1 MEASYVVLIKKRFA
15 LSWFLIMLKKAI
27 INIILKGD
35 FNRSYNSGQK
45 SSGQYCNIH
54 IFLSFLGSLLK
65 QCILFEIFWPF
76 SLSPPY
82 TKLKLRK
89 NSGYTRPT
97 LFVRWGEELDLCELK
112 NAPETQKCP
121 ETFFLDCRW
130 GLYHGGLIIGARGG
144 L

>member
-1 MEASYVVLIKKRFA
+1 MIKKRFA
-15 LSWFLIMLKKAI
+15 LSWFLIKLKKAI

-76 SLSPPY
+76 SLPPPY

-89 NSGYTRPT
+89 ILDIRVQHC
-97 LFVRWGEELDLCELK
+97 LWGEGRSWTCVNWK
-112 NAPETQKCP
+112 TPQKRKSVP
-121 ETFFLDCRW
+121 RL
-130 GLYHGGLIIGARGG
+130 LSLIVDEAYIMGS